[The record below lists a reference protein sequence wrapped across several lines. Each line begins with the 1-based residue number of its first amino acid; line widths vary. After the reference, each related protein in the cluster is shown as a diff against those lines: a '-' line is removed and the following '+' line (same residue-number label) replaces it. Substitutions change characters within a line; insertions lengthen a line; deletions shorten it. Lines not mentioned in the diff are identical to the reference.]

1 MENKMKND
9 LQNKVEKTADATQ
22 GMSQERRFSMWRT
35 ACRRK
40 VSSGR
45 TVPTKVFIR

>member
-9 LQNKVEKTADATQ
+9 LQNKVEKTAD
-22 GMSQERRFSMWRT
+22 MSQERRFSMWRT